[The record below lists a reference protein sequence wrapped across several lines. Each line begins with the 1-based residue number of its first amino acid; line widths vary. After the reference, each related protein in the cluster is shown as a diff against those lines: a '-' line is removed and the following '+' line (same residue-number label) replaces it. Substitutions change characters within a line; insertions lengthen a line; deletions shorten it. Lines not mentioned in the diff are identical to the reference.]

1 MMMMQ
6 TLSALKIRNTNCY
19 GNISKVLN
27 LSIYIFHDV
36 NFVKLFS
43 YLFILTQQV
52 FNKGANC
59 IRCMAT
65 IDVRCNYHDSNQLLF
80 SQINHQ

>member
-1 MMMMQ
+1 MML
-6 TLSALKIRNTNCY
+6 TLLSCFHIYLY
-19 GNISKVLN
+19 G
-27 LSIYIFHDV
+27 
-36 NFVKLFS
+36 
-43 YLFILTQQV
+43 LTQQV
-52 FNKGANC
+52 FNKGANY

>member
-1 MMMMQ
+1 MEISQ
-6 TLSALKIRNTNCY
+6 RFKIY
-19 GNISKVLN
+19 
-27 LSIYIFHDV
+27 LSIYFMMLTLLSCFHI
-36 NFVKLFS
+36 
-43 YLFILTQQV
+43 YLYELTQQV
-52 FNKGANC
+52 LNKGANY